1 MRSLVLGS
9 GVPLMMASVCFIT
22 ISYLAWLRRERFLIW
37 WLFAWGFLLTRL
49 SWHFLLPAAAPTDS
63 AVFIAAVLRVGF
75 AGSLLSGALEV
86 RGRHATW
93 WYVPLA
99 MLVVPVGVLAI
110 TRLDLLPGVPLS
122 LVIMTSIVL
131 AAAWQVANAARLPRQ
146 ERYVTALAIAVHGLA
161 AGISPRLDDAGVLFS
176 AVTLV
181 GWTAQLMIGFGMLA
195 AFFRIGNERDIAE
208 ARALGVSLTTAL
220 GSFVAVCMHCK
231 SVRDDS
237 HAWQRLEYFAAQ
249 KAGTAISHG
258 LCPNCEEQH
267 YPEYR

>member
-9 GVPLMMASVCFIT
+9 GVPLMMASVCFLT
-22 ISYLAWLRRERFLIW
+22 LGYLAWLRRERFLLW
-37 WLFAWGFLLTRL
+37 WLVAWGFLLTRL

-63 AVFIAAVLRVGF
+63 AVFLAAMLRIGF
-75 AGSLLSGALEV
+75 ASSLLAGALEV
-86 RGRHATW
+86 RGRQAIAW
-93 WYVPLA
+93 MVPAAA
-99 MLVVPVGVLAI
+99 MAIPLLVLLI
-110 TRLDLLPGVPLS
+110 TRLGWLPGVPIS
-122 LVIMTSIVL
+122 LILMTCIVL

-146 ERYVTALAIAVHGLA
+146 ERYVTALAMTVHGLA

-181 GWTAQLMIGFGMLA
+181 GWTAQLMVGFGMLA
-195 AFFRIGNERDIAE
+195 AFFRIGQERDIAE
-208 ARALGVSLTTAL
+208 ARALGISLTTAL

-237 HAWQRLEYFAAQ
+237 HAWQALEYYAAK

-258 LCPNCEEQH
+258 LCPSCEEQH